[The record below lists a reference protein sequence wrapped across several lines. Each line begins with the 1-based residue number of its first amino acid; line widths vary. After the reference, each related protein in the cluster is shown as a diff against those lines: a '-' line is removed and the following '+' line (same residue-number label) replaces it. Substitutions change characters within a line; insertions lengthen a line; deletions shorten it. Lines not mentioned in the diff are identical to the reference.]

1 MALSQKWIDTVED
14 GLSNREWDAYDTLI
28 RSEVGECVCS
38 AQEAGYNPRFIENT
52 ASGYVCVDWTLVKA
66 MLWVE
71 SGGPRQACW
80 KTRPM
85 QIGNPGDAAYG
96 VLKSGAEGSVPV
108 MSPKLFNAIRTQSID
123 SPELNIRA
131 AIAYLFTRM
140 AKFDVQT
147 VPDESDQTI
156 HSVTVVHGDSLER
169 IARRVGTSIDEL
181 KKFRS
186 EVSITQLRIGEKLR
200 YRKMKTGRVIVG
212 WRKWDFVT
220 IAARYNGGGDPAYAD
235 KLAFVANLF
244 PRLKR

>member
-14 GLSNREWDAYDTLI
+14 GLSNREWDAYDALI

-131 AIAYLFTRM
+131 AIAYLFGYVTV
-140 AKFDVQT
+140 ACGT
-147 VPDESDQTI
+147 VPPAICLNIQFCCNQE
-156 HSVTVVHGDSLER
+156 
-169 IARRVGTSIDEL
+169 
-181 KKFRS
+181 
-186 EVSITQLRIGEKLR
+186 
-200 YRKMKTGRVIVG
+200 
-212 WRKWDFVT
+212 
-220 IAARYNGGGDPAYAD
+220 GGDETA
-235 KLAFVANLF
+235 
-244 PRLKR
+244 